1 MPGTLQGRTGG
12 GVQGAGVGPGIPLH
26 PWPRG
31 REEEEVA
38 GETPAF
44 PGGLTPWSRGERA
57 ITLQPFLRKP
67 ILRVLLLVVLLYLF
81 FLSISLMGASFKFFG
96 RGFAEQLLAT
106 TANPFLG
113 LFIGILA
120 TSMVQSSSTV
130 TAMTVG
136 LVAGGALD
144 IQGAIPIILGSNV
157 GTSVTNT
164 LVSVGHLSRP
174 DEFRRAFAAATVHD
188 FFNLML
194 VVVFFPLQL
203 FTNVLGHASSVLTD
217 ALKELGGLQLVNP
230 IKTIVGPAVQAI
242 GRATSESG
250 AVMLLIAVAL
260 LFLSLRYLV
269 VVLKSLVIGRIE
281 GFFNQM
287 LFKTAPRALVLGV
300 LLTIAVQ
307 SSSITTSL
315 VIPLA
320 GAGILSLRRIF
331 PFTLGANIGTTVT
344 AILASLVTGNPAAV
358 TVALAHLLVNLL
370 GVALVW
376 PLRRIPMTMAEVLAE
391 WSLKSRLVPPVYVGT
406 TFFLIPL
413 ALIHF
418 AR

>member
-1 MPGTLQGRTGG
+1 M
-12 GVQGAGVGPGIPLH
+12 
-26 PWPRG
+26 
-31 REEEEVA
+31 
-38 GETPAF
+38 
-44 PGGLTPWSRGERA
+44 
-57 ITLQPFLRKP
+57 
-67 ILRVLLLVVLLYLF
+67 LLLVLLYVF

-96 RGFAEQLLAT
+96 NAFAERLLAT

-113 LFIGILA
+113 LFIGVLA

-144 IQGAIPIILGSNV
+144 VQGAIPIIIGSNM

-164 LVSVGHLSRP
+164 LVSLGHIARP

-188 FFNLML
+188 FFNLIL

-203 FTNVLGHASSVLTD
+203 LTNVLGRVSSVLAE
-217 ALKELGGLQLVNP
+217 ALKESGGLQLVDP
-230 IKTIVGPAVQAI
+230 IKIIMAPAVKVI
-242 GRATSESG
+242 GQATSESG
-250 AVMLLIAVAL
+250 AVMLLIAVGL

-281 GFFNQM
+281 SFFNQT

-300 LLTIAVQ
+300 LLTITVQ

-315 VIPLA
+315 AVPLA
-320 GAGILSLRRIF
+320 GAGILSLMQIF
-331 PFTLGANIGTTVT
+331 PFTLGANIGTTIT

-358 TVALAHLLVNLL
+358 TVAFAHLLVNLF
-370 GVALVW
+370 GVMLIW
-376 PLRRIPMTMAEVLAE
+376 RIRRIPVTMAEVLAR
-391 WSLKSRLVPPVYVGT
+391 WSVKSRLIPLVYVGT
-406 TFFLIPL
+406 TFFLVPL
-413 ALIHF
+413 ALIYF
-418 AR
+418 AG

>member
-1 MPGTLQGRTGG
+1 M
-12 GVQGAGVGPGIPLH
+12 
-26 PWPRG
+26 
-31 REEEEVA
+31 
-38 GETPAF
+38 
-44 PGGLTPWSRGERA
+44 
-57 ITLQPFLRKP
+57 
-67 ILRVLLLVVLLYLF
+67 LLLVLLYVF

-96 RGFAEQLLAT
+96 NAFAERLLAT

-113 LFIGILA
+113 LFIGVLA

-144 IQGAIPIILGSNV
+144 VQGAIPIIIGSNM

-164 LVSVGHLSRP
+164 LVSLGHIARP

-188 FFNLML
+188 FFNLIL

-203 FTNVLGHASSVLTD
+203 LTNVLGRVSSVLAE
-217 ALKELGGLQLVNP
+217 ALKESGGLQLVDP
-230 IKTIVGPAVQAI
+230 IKIIMAPAVKVI
-242 GRATSESG
+242 GQATSESG
-250 AVMLLIAVAL
+250 AVMLLIAVGL

-281 GFFNQM
+281 SFFNQT

-300 LLTIAVQ
+300 LLTITVQ

-315 VIPLA
+315 AVPLA
-320 GAGILSLRRIF
+320 GAGILSLMQIF
-331 PFTLGANIGTTVT
+331 PFTLGANIGTTIT

-358 TVALAHLLVNLL
+358 TVAFAHLLVNLF
-370 GVALVW
+370 GVMLIW
-376 PLRRIPMTMAEVLAE
+376 RIRRIPVTMAEVLAR
-391 WSLKSRLVPPVYVGT
+391 WSVKSRLVPLVYVGT
-406 TFFLIPL
+406 TFFLVPL
-413 ALIHF
+413 ALIYF
-418 AR
+418 AG

>member
-1 MPGTLQGRTGG
+1 M
-12 GVQGAGVGPGIPLH
+12 
-26 PWPRG
+26 
-31 REEEEVA
+31 
-38 GETPAF
+38 
-44 PGGLTPWSRGERA
+44 
-57 ITLQPFLRKP
+57 
-67 ILRVLLLVVLLYLF
+67 LLLVLLYVF

-96 RGFAEQLLAT
+96 NAFAERLLAT

-113 LFIGILA
+113 LFIGVLA

-144 IQGAIPIILGSNV
+144 VQGAIPIIIGSNM

-164 LVSVGHLSRP
+164 LVSLGHIARP

-188 FFNLML
+188 FFNLIL

-203 FTNVLGHASSVLTD
+203 LTNVLGRVSSVLAE
-217 ALKELGGLQLVNP
+217 ALKESGGLQLVDP
-230 IKTIVGPAVQAI
+230 IKIIMAPAVKVLGQ
-242 GRATSESG
+242 ATSESG
-250 AVMLLIAVAL
+250 AVMLLVAVGL

-281 GFFNQM
+281 SFFNQT

-300 LLTIAVQ
+300 LLTMTVQ

-315 VIPLA
+315 AVPLA
-320 GAGILSLRRIF
+320 GAGILSLMQIF
-331 PFTLGANIGTTVT
+331 PFTLGANIGTTIT

-358 TVALAHLLVNLL
+358 TVAFAHLLVNLF
-370 GVALVW
+370 GVMLIW
-376 PLRRIPMTMAEVLAE
+376 RIRRIPVTMAEVLAR
-391 WSLKSRLVPPVYVGT
+391 WSVKSRLIPLVYVGT
-406 TFFLIPL
+406 TFFLVPL
-413 ALIHF
+413 ALIYF
-418 AR
+418 AG

>member
-1 MPGTLQGRTGG
+1 M
-12 GVQGAGVGPGIPLH
+12 
-26 PWPRG
+26 
-31 REEEEVA
+31 
-38 GETPAF
+38 
-44 PGGLTPWSRGERA
+44 
-57 ITLQPFLRKP
+57 
-67 ILRVLLLVVLLYLF
+67 VLLYLF
-81 FLSISLMGASFKFFG
+81 FLSISLMGESFKFFG

-113 LFIGILA
+113 LFVGILA

-188 FFNLML
+188 FFNLIL
-194 VVVFFPLQL
+194 ILVFFPLQL
-203 FTNVLGHASSVLTD
+203 FTNVLGHASSVLTG

-331 PFTLGANIGTTVT
+331 PFTLGANIGTTIT

-376 PLRRIPMTMAEVLAE
+376 PIRRIPMTMAEVLAE

-406 TFFLIPL
+406 TFFLVPL
-413 ALIHF
+413 ALINF

>member
-1 MPGTLQGRTGG
+1 M
-12 GVQGAGVGPGIPLH
+12 
-26 PWPRG
+26 
-31 REEEEVA
+31 
-38 GETPAF
+38 
-44 PGGLTPWSRGERA
+44 
-57 ITLQPFLRKP
+57 
-67 ILRVLLLVVLLYLF
+67 LLLVVLLYVF

-144 IQGAIPIILGSNV
+144 VQGAIPIILGSNV

-164 LVSVGHLSRP
+164 LVSVGHISRP

-203 FTNVLGHASSVLTD
+203 FTNILGHASSVLTG

-230 IKTIVGPAVQAI
+230 IKTIVGPAVQVI
-242 GRATSESG
+242 SRATSESG
-250 AVMLLIAVAL
+250 AVMLLMAVVL

-281 GFFNQM
+281 GFFNRL

-315 VIPLA
+315 VVPLA
-320 GAGILSLRRIF
+320 GAGVLSLRQIF
-331 PFTLGANIGTTVT
+331 PFTLGANIGTTIT

-370 GVALVW
+370 GVVLVW
-376 PLRRIPMTMAEVLAE
+376 PIRSIPVTMAEVLAE

-406 TFFLIPL
+406 TFFLVPL
-413 ALIHF
+413 ALINF

>member
-1 MPGTLQGRTGG
+1 M
-12 GVQGAGVGPGIPLH
+12 
-26 PWPRG
+26 
-31 REEEEVA
+31 
-38 GETPAF
+38 
-44 PGGLTPWSRGERA
+44 
-57 ITLQPFLRKP
+57 
-67 ILRVLLLVVLLYLF
+67 LLLLLLYVF

-96 RGFAEQLLAT
+96 NAFAERLLAT

-113 LFIGILA
+113 LFIGVLA

-144 IQGAIPIILGSNV
+144 VQGAIPIIIGSNM

-164 LVSVGHLSRP
+164 LVSLGHIARP

-188 FFNLML
+188 FFNLIL

-203 FTNVLGHASSVLTD
+203 LTNVLGRVSSVLAE
-217 ALKELGGLQLVNP
+217 ALKESGGLQLVDP
-230 IKTIVGPAVQAI
+230 IKIIMAPAVKVLGQ
-242 GRATSESG
+242 ATSESG
-250 AVMLLIAVAL
+250 AVMLLVAVGL

-281 GFFNQM
+281 SFFNQT

-300 LLTIAVQ
+300 LLTMTVQ

-315 VIPLA
+315 AVPLA
-320 GAGILSLRRIF
+320 GAGILSLMQIF
-331 PFTLGANIGTTVT
+331 PFTLGANIGTTIT

-358 TVALAHLLVNLL
+358 TVAFAHLLVNLF
-370 GVALVW
+370 GVMLIW
-376 PLRRIPMTMAEVLAE
+376 RIRRIPVTMAEVLAR
-391 WSLKSRLVPPVYVGT
+391 WSVKSRLIPLVYVGT
-406 TFFLIPL
+406 TFFLVPL
-413 ALIHF
+413 ALIYF
-418 AR
+418 AG

>member
-1 MPGTLQGRTGG
+1 
-12 GVQGAGVGPGIPLH
+12 
-26 PWPRG
+26 
-31 REEEEVA
+31 
-38 GETPAF
+38 
-44 PGGLTPWSRGERA
+44 
-57 ITLQPFLRKP
+57 
-67 ILRVLLLVVLLYLF
+67 VLLLVVLLYVF

-188 FFNLML
+188 FFNLIL
-194 VVVFFPLQL
+194 VAVFFPLQL
-203 FTNVLGHASSVLTD
+203 FTNVLGHTSSVLTGG
-217 ALKELGGLQLVNP
+217 LKDLGGLQLVNP
-230 IKTIVGPAVQAI
+230 IKTIVGPAVQVI

-250 AVMLLIAVAL
+250 AVMLFIAVAL

-287 LFKTAPRALVLGV
+287 LFKTAPRALILGV

-320 GAGILSLRRIF
+320 GAGILSLRQIF
-331 PFTLGANIGTTVT
+331 PFTLGANIGTTIT

-370 GVALVW
+370 GVGLVW
-376 PLRRIPMTMAEVLAE
+376 PIRSVPLAMAEMLAE

-406 TFFLIPL
+406 TFFLVPL
-413 ALIHF
+413 ALINF